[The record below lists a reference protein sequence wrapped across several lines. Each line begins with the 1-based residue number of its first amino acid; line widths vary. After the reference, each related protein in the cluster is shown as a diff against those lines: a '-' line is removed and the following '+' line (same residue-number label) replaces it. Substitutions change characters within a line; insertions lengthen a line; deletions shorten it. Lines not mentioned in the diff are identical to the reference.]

1 MKPLSFEI
9 IGSILIIRDSAN
21 NRVLKEFAEEKMK
34 KHPYIQTVLLQTAK
48 IQGQKRT
55 RELKFLLGNRNFET
69 IHREHGNQYLLNPL
83 DTFFSPRLSFE
94 RQRIASLV
102 KENEIIINFF
112 AGVGPFSIAIARKQP
127 NCLIHSIELNEKSC
141 NYMQKNIE
149 LNNCG
154 DKIIAHCGDVF
165 DIAPHEFL
173 NSADR
178 VLLPLPLESKRSL
191 PLAFECLEN
200 GKGTI
205 HWQITDHLSS
215 KNIDLNIVKIS
226 IEEIFATEKISTE
239 YSISEYRIIRWIAPH
254 IAHIAIDIEL
264 GK

>member
-1 MKPLSFEI
+1 MKSLVFEI

-21 NRVLKEFAEEKMK
+21 DRVMKKFAEDKMQ
-34 KHPYIQTVLLQTAK
+34 KHPYIKTVLLQTTK

-55 RELKFLLGNRNFET
+55 RELKFLLGDKNFET
-69 IHREHGNQYLLNPL
+69 IHREHGNQYFLNLL

-102 KENEIIINFF
+102 KENEIILNFF
-112 AGVGPFSIAIARKQP
+112 AGVGPFSIAIAKKQK
-127 NCLIHSIELNEKSC
+127 NCVIHSIEINERSC
-141 NYMQKNIE
+141 NYMKKNIE
-149 LNNCG
+149 LNNCE
-154 DKIIAHCGDVF
+154 DIIIVYCGDAFNIV
-165 DIAPHEFL
+165 PHKFL
-173 NSADR
+173 NSTNR

-191 PLAFECLEN
+191 PLALKCLED

-215 KNIDLNIVKIS
+215 KSVDLNGVSRSIEEILVREKIS
-226 IEEIFATEKISTE
+226 IE
-239 YSISEYRIIRWIAPH
+239 YSISKHRVIRWIAPH

-264 GK
+264 GN

>member
-1 MKPLSFEI
+1 MKSLSFEI

-21 NRVLKEFAEEKMK
+21 SRVLKEFAEEKMK
-34 KHPYIQTVLLQTAK
+34 RHPYIQTVLLQTAK

-55 RELKFLLGNRNFET
+55 RKLRFLLGNRNFET
-69 IHREHGNQYLLNPL
+69 IHKEHGNQYLLNPL

-94 RQRIASLV
+94 RQRIAGLV
-102 KENEIIINFF
+102 KKNEIVINFF
-112 AGVGPFSIAIARKQP
+112 AGVGPFSIAIAKKQS
-127 NCLIHSIELNEKSC
+127 NCLIHSIEINEKSC

-149 LNNCG
+149 LNNCE
-154 DKIIAHCGDVF
+154 DKIIAYCGDVF
-165 DIAPHEFL
+165 DIAPQRFL
-173 NSADR
+173 NSANR

-191 PLAFECLEN
+191 SLAFECLEN

-215 KNIDLNIVKIS
+215 KNIDINIAKKN
-226 IEEIFATEKISTE
+226 IEEIFATEKISSE
-239 YSISEYRIIRWIAPH
+239 FSISEYRIIRWIAPH

>member
-1 MKPLSFEI
+1 MKALAFEI

-21 NRVLKEFAEEKMK
+21 DRVLKEFAEEKMK
-34 KHPYIQTVLLQTAK
+34 KHPYIKTVMLQTTK
-48 IQGQKRT
+48 TQGQERT
-55 RELKFLLGNRNFET
+55 RELKFLLGNKNFET

-102 KENEIIINFF
+102 KENEIILNFF
-112 AGVGPFSIAIARKQP
+112 AGVGPFSIAIAKKQK
-127 NCLIHSIELNEKSC
+127 NSLIHSIEINEKSC
-141 NYMQKNIE
+141 NYMRKNIE
-149 LNNCG
+149 LNNCE
-154 DKIIAHCGDVF
+154 DNIIAYCGDAF
-165 DIAPHEFL
+165 DIVPHKFL
-173 NSADR
+173 NSANR

-191 PLAFECLEN
+191 PLAFECLED

-215 KNIDLNIVKIS
+215 KSVDLNGVTKS
-226 IEEIFATEKISTE
+226 IEDIFARENVSLE

-264 GK
+264 GR